1 MAGGAVFCRITSFL
15 VFRIESNED
24 GHSIVSSCAL
34 TKSLRAASALK
45 PFASRIIRN
54 KDKVENELVRM
65 MYYLSNERLFV
76 VQKTGKIL
84 IAIEVKL
91 QNKENNFTRNFIRS
105 IFQHCPTVC
114 AIQWHAVGPSV
125 FQASLNSKGSKRED
139 HAIRGE

>member
-54 KDKVENELVRM
+54 KDKVENELIRM

-125 FQASLNSKGSKRED
+125 QAFFKR
-139 HAIRGE
+139 A

>member
-1 MAGGAVFCRITSFL
+1 MAGGAVFCRIMSFL

-34 TKSLRAASALK
+34 TKSLRAVSALK

-76 VQKTGKIL
+76 VQKTD
-84 IAIEVKL
+84 KL
-91 QNKENNFTRNFIRS
+91 
-105 IFQHCPTVC
+105 
-114 AIQWHAVGPSV
+114 
-125 FQASLNSKGSKRED
+125 
-139 HAIRGE
+139 